1 MRRDLPYAIIVPAVM
16 VGLAVVL
23 MIWAISGGGGAR
35 MAGQGVGLTT
45 TGVAPSR
52 PNDSTVR
59 SPAASGN
66 DGAGDGARGSTL
78 PLWGWS
84 DSNRR
89 FDPRRRS

>member
-23 MIWAISGGGGAR
+23 MIWAISGGSGAR

-45 TGVAPSR
+45 TGAAPSR

-66 DGAGDGARGSTL
+66 DGAGDGARTIKGPENKT
-78 PLWGWS
+78 
-84 DSNRR
+84 R
-89 FDPRRRS
+89 